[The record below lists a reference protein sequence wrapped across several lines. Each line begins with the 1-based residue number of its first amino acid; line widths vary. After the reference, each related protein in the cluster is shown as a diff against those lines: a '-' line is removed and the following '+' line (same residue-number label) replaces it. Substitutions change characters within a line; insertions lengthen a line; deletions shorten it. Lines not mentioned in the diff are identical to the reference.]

1 MGHTTK
7 PSSTPANAK
16 ASPAAWLATSR
27 WATQPAAAAAAVRV
41 LAPTAPAT
49 NFTSTTITAS
59 FDDDEAC
66 GDDDWDDDGD
76 LDDLLN
82 D

>member
-1 MGHTTK
+1 MTGSK
-7 PSSTPANAK
+7 PI
-16 ASPAAWLATSR
+16 
-27 WATQPAAAAAAVRV
+27 ATQPTAAAAAAVRV
-41 LAPTAPAT
+41 LALATPAT
-49 NFTSTTITAS
+49 NFTSTTISAS

-66 GDDDWDDDGD
+66 GNDDWDDDGD